1 MHIAQ
6 HPQIHHARIHRCACT
21 HTHTHMLTYTHALF
35 LFHSHARTTDSH
47 THNAHSCTSHIQC
60 GTQHSYCPIIYIQ
73 IYVHAYIYMHA
84 VTSEAVQYIC
94 TTPLSSRMVC
104 RRTPRGY
111 PWQSTGGVTVDK
123 QGSRA
128 GEISLGKR
136 VEGGL
141 FLGGGGGEAER
152 GGGGG
157 GGGERWACLA
167 PLESARSILSGVC
180 VCVCVCVCVSSCV
193 PVFDMY

>member
-1 MHIAQ
+1 MRTVAHPIYNVAPSTVTVPLYIYKYIYMHI
-6 HPQIHHARIHRCACT
+6 
-21 HTHTHMLTYTHALF
+21 Y
-35 LFHSHARTTDSH
+35 
-47 THNAHSCTSHIQC
+47 
-60 GTQHSYCPIIYIQ
+60 IYM
-73 IYVHAYIYMHA
+73 YIYMHA
-84 VTSEAVQYIC
+84 VTSEAVHYIS

-111 PWQSTGGVTVDK
+111 PWQSTDGVTADE
-123 QGSRA
+123 QGSRV

-136 VEGGL
+136 AEGEL
-141 FLGGGGGEAER
+141 FLGGGGGGEEG

-180 VCVCVCVCVSSCV
+180 VCVCVCVSSCV
-193 PVFDMY
+193 PALDMY